1 VTGELTH
8 VVEAL
13 LFVSAD
19 PLSIAE
25 LAAAAEAPPERVE
38 RALDALAER
47 HAEGRSGV
55 VLERVARG
63 YGFRAAATTADA
75 CARLLQRAPDRA
87 LSPAALETLAV
98 IAYLQPVARPEI
110 ARIRGVSADG
120 AVAGLLER
128 GMIEEAGRADERGGA
143 VLYRTTPV
151 FDRVFGLEGGTD
163 DLPPLPQLGEV
174 DVEDLRERLHAVAG
188 DRTG

>member
-1 VTGELTH
+1 MSELTH

-13 LFVSAD
+13 LFVSAE
-19 PLSIAE
+19 PLTIAE
-25 LAAAAEAPPERVE
+25 LATAAEAPHERVE

-55 VLERVARG
+55 VLERVAG
-63 YGFRAAATTADA
+63 GFGFRAAATTTEA

-110 ARIRGVSADG
+110 ARIRGVSADA

-128 GMIEEAGRADERGGA
+128 GMIEESGRTDERGGA
-143 VLYRTTPV
+143 VLYRTTSV
-151 FDRVFGLEGGTD
+151 FDRVFGLEGGIAE
-163 DLPPLPQLGEV
+163 LPPLPQVGDVEV
-174 DVEDLRERLHAVAG
+174 DDLRERLHAVAAE
-188 DRTG
+188 RTG